1 MYSSIMRGQFL
12 ISSIFL
18 RKRQILNL
26 RHCYEHTRF
35 RKKPPLGDR
44 YLTDPSQAFS
54 FNSWDNVVWDDQ
66 QEQQAREN
74 VDKNSTVTLTEAE
87 LLKYDEEADRYWD
100 LFYDKHQNKFFKD
113 RHWLFTEFPELAPNV
128 TNVERVYPDNASD
141 KQSALST
148 SSCNV
153 PQEPGQKRTI
163 FEIGCGVGNTIIPIL
178 KYSTEQSLQ
187 VYGCDFSSN
196 AINILRQHEDYDPK
210 RCEVFVLDATADE
223 WNVPFAENS
232 IDVIVLIFVLS
243 SVHPDKMQHVANQC
257 FKYLKPGG
265 IVVLRDYGRYD
276 LAQLRFKP
284 GKCLQENFYVRGD
297 GTRVYFFTQDE
308 LRHLFES
315 AGLTE
320 QQNIVDRRLQVNR
333 GKMVKMYRVWI
344 QTKYCKKC

>member
-1 MYSSIMRGQFL
+1 MEDDTCSKRPQFGNRL
-12 ISSIFL
+12 
-18 RKRQILNL
+18 LNDDDNVF
-26 RHCYEHTRF
+26 EHN
-35 RKKPPLGDR
+35 
-44 YLTDPSQAFS
+44 A
-54 FNSWDNVVWDDQ
+54 WDNVVWDDE

-74 VDKNSTVTLTEAE
+74 VDKNSTVTLTDAE

-100 LFYDKHQNKFFKD
+100 CFYDKHQNKFFKD
-113 RHWLFTEFPELAPNV
+113 RHWLFTEFPELAPNAA
-128 TNVERVYPDNASD
+128 NVQRVFPNTSTD
-141 KQSALST
+141 QESA
-148 SSCNV
+148 SSCSL
-153 PQEPGQKRTI
+153 PQETLPNQKRAI

-210 RCEVFVLDATADE
+210 RCDVFVLDATADE
-223 WNVPFAENS
+223 WNVPFDENS

-333 GKMVKMYRVWI
+333 GKMLKMYRVWV